1 MTVVTPPRAES
12 AAAGATR
19 SGAARRRV
27 PFAYRL
33 GRALTSLLLVLG
45 ALVTLFPFYAMVVLS
60 FKPRGF
66 IEIPGSLVPWS
77 LSAEQFE
84 RIFGADS
91 VLRWLFNTFV
101 YSIVGVVF
109 VLLLSSLA
117 GYGFAKKRFP
127 GREMMFWSFLAML
140 MVPYQITLIP
150 LFILIAQAGG
160 VDTYWGLVVPTF
172 ANATGVFLLRQFIS
186 TIPDELI
193 EAARMDGCSDWR
205 IYCQIVIPLCKPIL
219 ATLGVFVFLWHWN
232 DFLWPLLVGQDTSM
246 QTLTVGIAG
255 LQKQER
261 TTLNEVMA
269 GAVVAAVPLFVAYLF
284 GQRYLTE
291 GVMST
296 GIKG

>member
-1 MTVVTPPRAES
+1 MTVVTPPRAEAT
-12 AAAGATR
+12 AAATR
-19 SGAARRRV
+19 PSAGRRRL
-27 PFAYRL
+27 PLASRF
-33 GRALTSLLLVLG
+33 GRAVTALLLVLG
-45 ALVTLFPFYAMVVLS
+45 ALVTLFPFYAMVILS
-60 FKPRGF
+60 FKPQGA
-66 IEIPGSLVPWS
+66 IEIPGSLLPQS
-77 LSAEQFE
+77 LTAELYD
-84 RIFGADS
+84 RIFSADG
-91 VLRWLFNTFV
+91 VLRWLFNTV
-101 YSIVGVVF
+101 IYSVVGVVF

-127 GREMMFWSFLAML
+127 GREVMFWSFLAML

-205 IYCQIVIPLCKPIL
+205 IYWQIVIPLCKPIL

-246 QTLTVGIAG
+246 QTLTVGIAS
-255 LQKQER
+255 LHKQER
-261 TTLNEVMA
+261 TSLNEVMA

-291 GVMST
+291 GVMSS

>member
-1 MTVVTPPRAES
+1 MTVVTPPRTET
-12 AAAGATR
+12 AAAPAR
-19 SGAARRRV
+19 PARARRRK
-27 PFAYRL
+27 PLAYRL
-33 GRALTSLLLVLG
+33 GRAATTLVLVLG
-45 ALVTLFPFYAMVVLS
+45 TLVTLFPFYAMVVLS
-60 FKPRGF
+60 LKPEGGV
-66 IEIPGSLVPWS
+66 EIPRSLLPVS
-77 LSAEQFE
+77 LTAEQYE

-91 VLRWLFNTFV
+91 VLRWLLNTV
-101 YSIVGVVF
+101 IYSVVGVVF
-109 VLLLSSLA
+109 VLLLCSLA

-127 GREMMFWSFLAML
+127 GREVMFWSFLAML

-150 LFILIAQAGG
+150 LFVLIAQLGG

-186 TIPDELI
+186 TIPDELF

-205 IYCQIVIPLCKPIL
+205 IYWQIVIPLCKPIL

-246 QTLTVGIAG
+246 HTLTVGLAT
-255 LQKQER
+255 LQKQEK
-261 TTLNEVMA
+261 TSLNEVMA

-291 GVMST
+291 GVMSS

>member
-1 MTVVTPPRAES
+1 MTVVTPPRAEAS
-12 AAAGATR
+12 AAATR
-19 SGAARRRV
+19 SKPLRGPV
-27 PFAYRL
+27 PFAHRL
-33 GRALTSLLLVLG
+33 GRVAIALLLVL
-45 ALVTLFPFYAMVVLS
+45 ATLATLFPFYAMVVLS
-60 FKPRGF
+60 FKPQG
-66 IEIPGSLVPWS
+66 IASLLPQS
-77 LSAEQFE
+77 LTVASYE
-84 RIFGADS
+84 RIFAAHNL
-91 VLRWLFNTFV
+91 LRWLLNTV
-101 YSIVGVVF
+101 IYSVVGVVF

-127 GREMMFWSFLAML
+127 GRELMFWSFLAML

-150 LFILIAQAGG
+150 LFILIARTGG

-172 ANATGVFLLRQFIS
+172 ANATGVFLLRQFIG

-205 IYCQIVIPLCKPIL
+205 IYWQIVIPLCKPIL

-255 LQKQER
+255 LQKQ
-261 TTLNEVMA
+261 TVPLNAVMA
-269 GAVVAAVPLFVAYLF
+269 SAVVAAVPLFVAYLF

-291 GVMST
+291 GVMTS
-296 GIKG
+296 GLKG